1 MSDRDTTER
10 ERNLERRAK
19 QVFDDSVARIDA
31 AARSRLTQARHRALQ
46 ELEPARSRLRWWL
59 APAGALAAAALA
71 AVVMVYGGGPAPDAG
86 LQATALDDLEI
97 LLGDEDLEM
106 LDEEIEFYA
115 WLEEQPEFT
124 APAATGD
131 GVG

>member
-1 MSDRDTTER
+1 MPE
-10 ERNLERRAK
+10 
-19 QVFDDSVARIDA
+19 
-31 AARSRLTQARHRALQ
+31 
-46 ELEPARSRLRWWL
+46 
-59 APAGALAAAALA
+59 
-71 AVVMVYGGGPAPDAG
+71 AG
-86 LQATALDDLEI
+86 LQADSLDDLEI

-115 WLEEQPEFT
+115 WLEEQPELT

>member
-1 MSDRDTTER
+1 MSERDGT
-10 ERNLERRAK
+10 NQHDVERRTK
-19 QVFDDSVARIDA
+19 RIFDESVAGVDA
-31 AARSRLTQARHRALQ
+31 ATRSRLTQARHRALQ
-46 ELEPARSRLRWWL
+46 ELKPAGPGLRWQL
-59 APAGALAAAALA
+59 IPAGALAAAALA
-71 AVVMVYGGGPAPDAG
+71 AFLLFGRGGPPEVG
-86 LQATALDDLEI
+86 LQVSADDLEM
-97 LLGDEDLEM
+97 LLGDEELEM